1 LQDLLLKE
9 REKPETTSAKLKMQQ
24 RIGLNNNSLLK
35 SELPYR
41 NDSIKLDNATQQSTM
56 TTTPIPKVLVL
67 SDVPCKEPVFLL
79 FSWN

>member
-9 REKPETTSAKLKMQQ
+9 RETPETTSAKLKMQQ

-41 NDSIKLDNATQQSTM
+41 NDTIKLDNATQQITM

-67 SDVPCKEPVFLL
+67 SDVPYKELVFLV